1 MPNSPPQ
8 GLFLATSEDYD
19 MARDTADRPEGVLRP
34 WFYMPVQLVKLVVTP
49 APRRR
54 LAVIATRV

>member
-1 MPNSPPQ
+1 
-8 GLFLATSEDYD
+8 